1 MFEAFYE
8 CTRTPFSREI
18 PTEELYPSGML
29 EETLGRLRY
38 AAANQLFAVLTG
50 DCGTGKTTTVRKL
63 KDSLDDSKF
72 ILLYLTD
79 SQLTPRHFY
88 NGLLSQLGREGAF
101 YRGDARRDRKSVV

>member
-79 SQLTPRHFY
+79 SQLTPR
-88 NGLLSQLGREGAF
+88 QIGRASWRE
-101 YRGDARRDRKSVV
+101 RV